1 MWTPGQSS
9 MHLQWIFNNIQMKNS
24 DSPSLLLDSP
34 QYPKKFKSKC
44 SLQDKRLLTTTCPWV
59 LRFQANPCTGK
70 AGKKLF
76 HRQGNNIQHVKE
88 LGNTSAMIQWRL
100 TLSHFLSIL
109 SHDFH
114 LRMIWFFVVCFKI
127 LSCLTAFAIR
137 VMILMHCCAIIFCF
151 SKRSS
156 ISFLQAPLV
165 CVSFICLFMN
175 FYYC

>member
-1 MWTPGQSS
+1 
-9 MHLQWIFNNIQMKNS
+9 MKNS

-76 HRQGNNIQHVKE
+76 HRQGNNIHSVKE

-100 TLSHFLSIL
+100 MLSHFLSIL
-109 SHDFH
+109 SQNDLVFCC
-114 LRMIWFFVVCFKI
+114 LFVCFKI

-137 VMILMHCCAIIFCF
+137 VMIWMHCCAIIFCF

-175 FYYC
+175 FYYY